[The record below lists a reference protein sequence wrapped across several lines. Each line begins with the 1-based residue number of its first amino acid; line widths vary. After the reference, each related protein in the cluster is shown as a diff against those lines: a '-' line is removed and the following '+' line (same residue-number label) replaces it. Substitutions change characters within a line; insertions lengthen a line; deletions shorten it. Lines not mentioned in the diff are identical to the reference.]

1 MVLGVDGRP
10 AAGVAVVHLG
20 SGQQAGLPHHGA
32 MWVYNATKDQSVTD
46 GLGHFKFS
54 PKYGPSEVWVATEE
68 GFAWK
73 AAKDLTGTN
82 GIQLERWASVHG
94 RIVRDRQGIPD
105 ERIEI
110 RFEGRDGGDRPYVNL
125 EGTQADESGR
135 FHLKRVPPGRIT
147 IATRKA
153 LEGSQFEG
161 WTLLP
166 QLTVHLQPGEDRPLE
181 DLEKSEQGR
190 FPDGTDRG
198 PATTSSQA
206 GFLPWLIPSV
216 LAAGALVAL
225 MTFKSGRAR

>member
-1 MVLGVDGRP
+1 MKLFDRD
-10 AAGVAVVHLG
+10 
-20 SGQQAGLPHHGA
+20 SLP
-32 MWVYNATKDQSVTD
+32 
-46 GLGHFKFS
+46 
-54 PKYGPSEVWVATEE
+54 
-68 GFAWK
+68 
-73 AAKDLTGTN
+73 
-82 GIQLERWASVHG
+82 
-94 RIVRDRQGIPD
+94 
-105 ERIEI
+105 
-110 RFEGRDGGDRPYVNL
+110 
-125 EGTQADESGR
+125 EGTRFSIGREQAWDSLTLTLAADGR

-166 QLTVHLQPGEDRPLE
+166 QLTVHLKPGEDRHLE

-198 PATTSSQA
+198 VATTSSQA

-225 MTFKSGRAR
+225 MAFKSGRAR